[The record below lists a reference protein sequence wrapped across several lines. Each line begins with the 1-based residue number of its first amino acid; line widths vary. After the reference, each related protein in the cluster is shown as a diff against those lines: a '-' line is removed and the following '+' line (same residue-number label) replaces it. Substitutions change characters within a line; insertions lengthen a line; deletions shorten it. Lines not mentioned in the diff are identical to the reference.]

1 MVIFHSYV
9 SLPEGISP
17 SPLPRPVLSSTTVGF
32 PVAATASARCC
43 CAAGTTICV
52 RLCDSPEKSSGSPNA
67 SSTTSAPGC
76 STSNP
81 GEELNTSVRP
91 YIYIIWTNMIK
102 YCIYVYIFIYIYLW
116 IIGFVHIICEGC
128 ITRIVWFIKYYTYL
142 PGYSPVTSGSSNN
155 VGVSENGVTISQFL
169 EV

>member
-1 MVIFHSYV
+1 MLVYQRVFHLPLFHVLFSAAPRWVFPWPPLLRPDAAAPPAPRSASDSATRPRSLRAHPTPAALRRLLGARHQTREKNLILAYV
-9 SLPEGISP
+9 H
-17 SPLPRPVLSSTTVGF
+17 
-32 PVAATASARCC
+32 
-43 CAAGTTICV
+43 
-52 RLCDSPEKSSGSPNA
+52 
-67 SSTTSAPGC
+67 
-76 STSNP
+76 
-81 GEELNTSVRP
+81 
-91 YIYIIWTNMIK
+91 IYIIWTNMIK